1 MKKAIIPLLILPLFL
16 VGCGKNKDVY
26 ASSKNTIYSFELNGD
41 DVTITGL
48 NNNYKN
54 QTDII
59 IPYSI
64 DKHVVKRIENHSF
77 EDVYRIKKVDM
88 SKSKLEEIGAS
99 AFKKCTS
106 LTDIIYPKTIT
117 SIEENA
123 FEECS
128 SLVKMDLS
136 NCSLTDISNNLFSKC
151 ESLTGVVFPST
162 TKKIGS
168 NIFSGCT
175 NITELDFS
183 YLEIEEIGDYAF
195 SNLANLKDVKLSN
208 TTKKIGNYAFSENK
222 KIQKIDLTNTVIE
235 EMGEGAFSNC
245 RLLVNAF
252 LPQTLTTLGKKSFY
266 YCSKLSKVDL
276 SKTKV
281 EDIPES
287 CFELCR
293 YFVEDPDS
301 HKKDGLKITLPST
314 LKTISKKAFYNTSI
328 MNISI
333 PKDVSSIADD
343 AFVLCNKLEE
353 IKVDSS
359 NTNYVVHN
367 EALHTF
373 NKEKLL
379 VYPAASSQTNFVVSP
394 NTKVIN
400 PYAFSDAVNLTDVDL
415 NSIYIE
421 EIASYTFMNCSN
433 LKTITI
439 GADAATGIKK
449 IGVKAFFGCK
459 SLTSFNGEYSI
470 TEIGESAFYD
480 CIALENVYLGE
491 STSLTKIDAEA
502 FYNCNKMK
510 NLTLPGSLDI
520 VGRAAFFNCSSLE
533 YISFGANETLLNK
546 LLTKCPDCGLV
557 ELRSKIVCG
566 G

>member
-1 MKKAIIPLLILPLFL
+1 MKKTIIPFLILPLFL
-16 VGCGKNKDVY
+16 VGCGKNKNIY
-26 ASSKNTIYSFELNGD
+26 ASSKNTMYSFELNGE

-48 NNNYKN
+48 NNKYKN
-54 QTDII
+54 QTEII

-64 DKHVVKRIENHSF
+64 DKHVVKRIESHAF

-88 SKSKLEEIGAS
+88 SKSKLEEIGTS
-99 AFKKCTS
+99 SFKKCTS
-106 LTDIIYPKTIT
+106 LTEIVYPKTVNK
-117 SIEENA
+117 IEESA

-128 SLVKMDLS
+128 SLVSMDLS
-136 NCSLTDISNNLFSKC
+136 NCTITEVSDNLFAKC
-151 ESLTGVVFPST
+151 ESLTGVTFP
-162 TKKIGS
+162 
-168 NIFSGCT
+168 
-175 NITELDFS
+175 
-183 YLEIEEIGDYAF
+183 A
-195 SNLANLKDVKLSN
+195 
-208 TTKKIGNYAFSENK
+208 TTKKIGNYAFSDNK

-245 RLLVNAF
+245 RILVNAF
-252 LPQTLTTLGKKSFY
+252 LPQSLKTLGKKNFY

-276 SKTKV
+276 SKTQV
-281 EDIPES
+281 EEIPES

-301 HKKDGLKITLPST
+301 HKKDGLKISLPSS

-328 MNISI
+328 MTISI
-333 PKDVSSIADD
+333 PKDVNSIADD
-343 AFVLCNKLEE
+343 AFILCNKLEE
-353 IKVDSS
+353 IKVDSA
-359 NTNYVVHN
+359 NTSYIVHN
-367 EALHTF
+367 EALHTY
-373 NKEKLL
+373 NKEKLI
-379 VYPAASSQTNFVVSP
+379 VYPAASSQTSFVISP

-400 PYAFSDAVNLTDVDL
+400 SYAFSDAVNLTSVDL

-459 SLTSFNGEYSI
+459 SLTSFDGEYSI

-510 NLTLPGSLDI
+510 NLTLPGSLDV
-520 VGRAAFFNCSSLE
+520 VGRAAFFNCGSLE

-557 ELRSKIVCG
+557 ELRSKIVYTI
-566 G
+566 